1 MALEHINPD
10 GMLASPDFTQIVA
23 ATGSRIIHIS
33 GQVAWDAEANA
44 IVGEGD
50 FAAQAK
56 QAYENLAACIAAA
69 GATIDDV
76 AKTTV
81 YIVDYTPSLRHAL
94 GDARSA
100 VFNGP
105 NPPASTLIGVQA
117 LAFPGLL
124 IEVEATVV
132 LD

>member
-10 GMLASPDFTQIVA
+10 GLLASPDFTQVVT
-23 ATGSRIIHIS
+23 ATGSKIIHIS
-33 GQVAWDAEANA
+33 GQVAWDNDEGL
-44 IVGEGD
+44 IGEGD
-50 FAAQAK
+50 FAAQA
-56 QAYENLAACIAAA
+56 QRAYENLATCIAAA
-69 GATIDDV
+69 GATINDV

-81 YIVDYTPSLRHAL
+81 YIVDYSPSVRHAL
-94 GDARSA
+94 ANARNA

-124 IEVEATVV
+124 IEVEATIVV
-132 LD
+132 D

>member
-10 GMLASPDFTQIVA
+10 GLLASPDFTQVVTS
-23 ATGSRIIHIS
+23 TGSKTIHIS
-33 GQVAWDAEANA
+33 GQVAWDNDEGL
-44 IVGEGD
+44 VGEGD

-56 QAYENLAACIAAA
+56 RAYENLAACIAAA

-81 YIVDYTPSLRHAL
+81 YIVDYSPSLRHAL
-94 GDARSA
+94 ADARNA
-100 VFNGP
+100 VFSGP